1 MNKYDYFIP
10 LLVIIIVL
18 AILLYFKRKSVFT
31 KEDFTDGKKIDL
43 SEYGTRIYG
52 DLFMGFSSR
61 DTSDTTKDTIKN
73 IISANP
79 QKFKNIDLR
88 KSNIYIKG
96 DPGAYL
102 VPKILL
108 GNGSDNSITKT
119 NLDKFDQSQID
130 VPEFKLGSLTGV
142 GENTTDSGDFV
153 YYNGDTT
160 ETNQNKLCITKA
172 GDKVDDFKCI
182 EPRHL
187 DMINGKMLIKF
198 KMYDSKDSTESAAA
212 KTNIKSY
219 NLEYAQQPSFE
230 NVAQRT
236 FFMTETE
243 YNRINDYLPNTRT
256 CFRDEGRHKITG
268 PFGKARMYS
277 GNFYLNA
284 QDTVDG
290 SYSHIHS
297 HTHE

>member
-1 MNKYDYFIP
+1 MNIYDYFIP
-10 LLVIIIVL
+10 LLVIIIVI
-18 AILLYFKRKSVFT
+18 AILCYFKRKSIFT
-31 KEDFTDGKKIDL
+31 KEDFTSIDL
-43 SEYGTRIYG
+43 SEYRTRIYG
-52 DLFMGFSSR
+52 DLFMGFTSR
-61 DTSDTTKDTIKN
+61 DTSDATKDTIKK
-73 IISANP
+73 IISDNP

-96 DPGAYL
+96 NPSAYL

-142 GENTTDSGDFV
+142 GGNTTDAGDFV

-172 GDKVDDFKCI
+172 GSNGGEVKCI

-198 KMYDSKDSTESAAA
+198 KMYDNNEDNSGDT
-212 KTNIKSY
+212 IKSY

-236 FFMTETE
+236 FFMTDTE
-243 YNRINDYLPNTRT
+243 YIRINGYLPDTST
-256 CFRDEGRHKITG
+256 CFRDNGRHNITG

>member
-31 KEDFTDGKKIDL
+31 KEDFTAGKKIDL

-61 DTSDTTKDTIKN
+61 DTSDKTKDTIKK
-73 IISANP
+73 IISENP

-88 KSNIYIKG
+88 KSNIYING
-96 DPGAYL
+96 NHGAYT
-102 VPKILL
+102 VPEILL

-130 VPEFKLGSLTGV
+130 IPEFKLGSLTGV
-142 GENTTDSGDFV
+142 GENTTHTGDFV

-172 GDKVDDFKCI
+172 GSTDVKCI

-198 KMYDSKDSTESAAA
+198 KMYDSKDSTDIIDADTE
-212 KTNIKSY
+212 IKSY

-243 YNRINDYLPNTRT
+243 YDRINGYLPNTST
-256 CFRDEGRHKITG
+256 CFRDNGRHNITG

-297 HTHE
+297 HKHD